1 METTLARDGGIVV
14 EHSPNNPRVR
24 SSTPAAATDTW
35 GIVIGPRL
43 SVIKLFIAVI

>member
-1 METTLARDGGIVV
+1 METTLARDGSTVV
-14 EHSPNNPRVR
+14 EHSPYHPKVK
-24 SSTPAAATDTW
+24 SSILAAAIDTW